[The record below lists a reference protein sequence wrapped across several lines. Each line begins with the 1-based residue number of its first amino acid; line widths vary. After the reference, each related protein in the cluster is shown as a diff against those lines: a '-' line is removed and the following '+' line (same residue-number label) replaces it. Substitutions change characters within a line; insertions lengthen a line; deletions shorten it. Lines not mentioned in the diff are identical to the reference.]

1 MFLLSIIILASY
13 FILVLIFSYFW
24 SVVIYKLAI
33 SKKIHFIILAIG
45 LYALWGY
52 YTFWDKKFFILSMSG
67 FFLTALY
74 FAAFMFFRKD
84 FSKKLVIFSSFVCGF
99 CLWQLEV
106 PQSIILDIA
115 HKNSNLNIKIIDNN
129 YKIITI
135 NDQGKIKDN
144 ILFSKSKEVI
154 LCDRE
159 TIGCPF
165 IFSFS
170 YPLYDI
176 YIYDDIDLTGNG
188 KIIAKTYASA
198 YNHTFLS
205 GFADFGSVRTG
216 IAAYNI
222 YNKEDEIINFLKEN
236 QIKQGENNGTK

>member
-1 MFLLSIIILASY
+1 MLSIIILASY
-13 FILVLIFSYFW
+13 FVLVLIFSYFW

-84 FSKKLVIFSSFVCGF
+84 FSKKLVIFSSFVCVF

-106 PQSIILDIA
+106 PQRIILDIT
-115 HKNSNLNIKIIDNN
+115 HKYSNLNIKIIDNN

-135 NDQGKIKDN
+135 NDQGKIKNN

-165 IFSFS
+165 IFSFN

-176 YIYDDIDLTGNG
+176 YIYDNIDFTGNK

-236 QIKQGENNGTK
+236 QIKQGENKEF

>member
-1 MFLLSIIILASY
+1 MLSIIILASY
-13 FILVLIFSYFW
+13 FVLVLIFSYFW

-52 YTFWDKKFFILSMSG
+52 YTLWSKELFIISG
-67 FFLTALY
+67 FFATALY
-74 FAAFMFFRKD
+74 FGGFMFFHKD
-84 FSKKLVIFSSFVCGF
+84 FSKKLVIFSSFVCVF

-106 PQSIILDIA
+106 PQRIILDIA
-115 HKNSNLNIKIIDNN
+115 HKYSNLNIKIIDNN

-135 NDQGKIKDN
+135 NDQGKIKN
-144 ILFSKSKEVI
+144 NVAFYESKEVF
-154 LCDRE
+154 LCEWE

-176 YIYDDIDLTGNG
+176 YIYDNIDFTGNG

-205 GFADFGSVRTG
+205 GFGSMSSVCKG
-216 IAAYNI
+216 IADYNI

-236 QIKQGENNGTK
+236 QIKQGENNDKK

>member
-1 MFLLSIIILASY
+1 MFELILFLLGGY
-13 FILVLIFSYFW
+13 FVLVLIFSYFW

-52 YTFWDKKFFILSMSG
+52 YTLWSKELFIISG
-67 FFLTALY
+67 FFATALY
-74 FAAFMFFRKD
+74 FGGFMFFHKD
-84 FSKKLVIFSSFVCGF
+84 FSKKLVIFSSFVCVF

-106 PQSIILDIA
+106 PQRIILDIT
-115 HKNSNLNIKIIDNN
+115 HKYSNLNIKIIDNN

-135 NDQGKIKDN
+135 NDQGKIKN
-144 ILFSKSKEVI
+144 NVAFYESKEVF
-154 LCDRE
+154 LCEWE

-176 YIYDDIDLTGNG
+176 YIYDNIDFTGNK

-205 GFADFGSVRTG
+205 GFGSMSSVGKG

-222 YNKEDEIINFLKEN
+222 YKKEDEIINFLKEN
-236 QIKQGENNGTK
+236 QIKQGENKEF

>member
-1 MFLLSIIILASY
+1 MLSIIILASY
-13 FILVLIFSYFW
+13 FVLVLIFSYFW

-52 YTFWDKKFFILSMSG
+52 YTLWSKELFIISG
-67 FFLTALY
+67 FFVTALY
-74 FAAFMFFRKD
+74 FAAFMFFHKD
-84 FSKKLVIFSSFVCGF
+84 FSKKRVIFSSFVCFF

-106 PQSIILDIA
+106 PQRIILDIT
-115 HKNSNLNIKIIDNN
+115 HKYSNLNIKIIDNN

-135 NDQGKIKDN
+135 NDQGKIKNN
-144 ILFSKSKEVI
+144 ILFSESKEFI
-154 LCDRE
+154 LCKRE

-176 YIYDDIDLTGNG
+176 YIYDNIDFTGNK

-205 GFADFGSVRTG
+205 GFADFGSVRKG

-236 QIKQGENNGTK
+236 QIKQGENKEF

>member
-1 MFLLSIIILASY
+1 MFELILFVFGVS
-13 FILVLIFSYFW
+13 FVLVLIFSYFW

-52 YTFWDKKFFILSMSG
+52 YTFWDKRFFILSMSG
-67 FFLTALY
+67 FFVTALY
-74 FAAFMFFRKD
+74 VGAFMFFHKD
-84 FSKKLVIFSSFVCGF
+84 FSKKRVIFSSFICFF

-106 PQSIILDIA
+106 PQKIILDIT

-135 NDQGKIKDN
+135 NDQGKIKN
-144 ILFSKSKEVI
+144 NVAFYESKEVF
-154 LCDRE
+154 LCEWE

-165 IFSFS
+165 IFSFN

-176 YIYDDIDLTGNG
+176 YIYDNIDYTGNK

-236 QIKQGENNGTK
+236 QIKQGENKEF

>member
-1 MFLLSIIILASY
+1 
-13 FILVLIFSYFW
+13 
-24 SVVIYKLAI
+24 
-33 SKKIHFIILAIG
+33 
-45 LYALWGY
+45 
-52 YTFWDKKFFILSMSG
+52 MS
-67 FFLTALY
+67 
-74 FAAFMFFRKD
+74 
-84 FSKKLVIFSSFVCGF
+84 
-99 CLWQLEV
+99 LWQVEV
-106 PQSIILDIA
+106 PQRIILDIT
-115 HKNSNLNIKIIDNN
+115 HKYSNLNIKIIDNN

-135 NDQGKIKDN
+135 NDQGKIKN
-144 ILFSKSKEVI
+144 NVAFYESKEVI
-154 LCDRE
+154 LCEWE

-176 YIYDDIDLTGNG
+176 YIYDNIDFTGNG

>member
-1 MFLLSIIILASY
+1 MLSIIILASY
-13 FILVLIFSYFW
+13 FVLVLIFSYFW

-52 YTFWDKKFFILSMSG
+52 YTMWSKELFIISG
-67 FFLTALY
+67 FFVTALY
-74 FAAFMFFRKD
+74 FGGFMFFHKD
-84 FSKKLVIFSSFVCGF
+84 FSKKLVIFSSFVCVF

-106 PQSIILDIA
+106 PQRIILDIT
-115 HKNSNLNIKIIDNN
+115 HKYSNLNIKIIDNN

-135 NDQGKIKDN
+135 NDQGKIKNN
-144 ILFSKSKEVI
+144 ILFSESKEVI
-154 LCDRE
+154 LCEWE

-176 YIYDDIDLTGNG
+176 YIYDNIDFTGNG

-205 GFADFGSVRTG
+205 GFGSISSVGKG

-236 QIKQGENNGTK
+236 QIKQGENKEF

>member
-1 MFLLSIIILASY
+1 MFELILFLLGGY
-13 FILVLIFSYFW
+13 FVLVLIFSYFW

-52 YTFWDKKFFILSMSG
+52 YTLWSKELFIISG
-67 FFLTALY
+67 FFVTALY
-74 FAAFMFFRKD
+74 FGGFMFFHKD
-84 FSKKLVIFSSFVCGF
+84 FSKKLVIFSSFVCVF

-106 PQSIILDIA
+106 PQKIILDIT
-115 HKNSNLNIKIIDNN
+115 HKYSNLNIKIIDNN

-135 NDQGKIKDN
+135 NDQGKIKN
-144 ILFSKSKEVI
+144 NVAFYESKEVF
-154 LCDRE
+154 LCEWE

-165 IFSFS
+165 IFSFN

-176 YIYDDIDLTGNG
+176 YIYDNIDFTGNK

-236 QIKQGENNGTK
+236 QIKQGENKEF

>member
-1 MFLLSIIILASY
+1 MFELILFLLGGY
-13 FILVLIFSYFW
+13 FVLVLIFSYFW

-52 YTFWDKKFFILSMSG
+52 YTIWIKELFIISG
-67 FFLTALY
+67 FFVTALY
-74 FAAFMFFRKD
+74 FGGFMFFHKD
-84 FSKKLVIFSSFVCGF
+84 FSKKLVIFSSFVCVF

-106 PQSIILDIA
+106 PQKIILDIT
-115 HKNSNLNIKIIDNN
+115 HKYSNLNIKIIDNN

-144 ILFSKSKEVI
+144 VAFYESKEFI
-154 LCDRE
+154 LCKRE

-176 YIYDDIDLTGNG
+176 YIYDNIDFTGNK

-216 IAAYNI
+216 IAAYGI
-222 YNKEDEIINFLKEN
+222 YDQEDEIINFLKEN
-236 QIKQGENNGTK
+236 QIKQGENKEF

>member
-1 MFLLSIIILASY
+1 MLSIIILASY
-13 FILVLIFSYFW
+13 FVLVLIFSYFW

-52 YTFWDKKFFILSMSG
+52 YTFWDKKIFILSMSG

-74 FAAFMFFRKD
+74 VAAFMFFRKD
-84 FSKKLVIFSSFVCGF
+84 FSKKLVIFSSFVCVF

-135 NDQGKIKDN
+135 NDKGKIKNN

-165 IFSFS
+165 IFSFN

-176 YIYDDIDLTGNG
+176 YIYDNIDYTGNK

-222 YNKEDEIINFLKEN
+222 YNQEDEIINFLKEN
-236 QIKQGENNGTK
+236 QIKQGENKEF

>member
-1 MFLLSIIILASY
+1 MIILSFIIVFGGY
-13 FILVLIFSYFW
+13 FVLVLIFSYFW
-24 SVVIYKLAI
+24 SVVIYKLVI

-52 YTFWDKKFFILSMSG
+52 YTFWDKRLFIISG
-67 FFLTALY
+67 FFVTALY
-74 FAAFMFFRKD
+74 FGGFMFFHKD
-84 FSKKLVIFSSFVCGF
+84 FSKKLVIFSSFVCVF

-106 PQSIILDIA
+106 PQRIILDIT
-115 HKNSNLNIKIIDNN
+115 HKYSNLNIKIIDNN

-135 NDQGKIKDN
+135 NDQGKIKNN
-144 ILFSKSKEVI
+144 ILFSESKEVI
-154 LCDRE
+154 LCEWE

-176 YIYDDIDLTGNG
+176 YIYDNIDFTGNG

-236 QIKQGENNGTK
+236 QIKQGENKEF

>member
-1 MFLLSIIILASY
+1 
-13 FILVLIFSYFW
+13 
-24 SVVIYKLAI
+24 
-33 SKKIHFIILAIG
+33 
-45 LYALWGY
+45 
-52 YTFWDKKFFILSMSG
+52 MSG

-74 FAAFMFFRKD
+74 VAAFMFFRKD
-84 FSKKLVIFSSFVCGF
+84 FSKKLVIFSSFVCVF

-106 PQSIILDIA
+106 PQRIILDIA
-115 HKNSNLNIKIIDNN
+115 HKYSNLNIKIIDNN

-135 NDQGKIKDN
+135 NDQGKIKN
-144 ILFSKSKEVI
+144 NVAFYESKEVI

-165 IFSFS
+165 IFSFN

-176 YIYDDIDLTGNG
+176 YIYDNIDYTGNK

-236 QIKQGENNGTK
+236 QIKQGENKEF

>member
-1 MFLLSIIILASY
+1 MFELILFVFGVS
-13 FILVLIFSYFW
+13 FVLVLIFSYFW

-52 YTFWDKKFFILSMSG
+52 YTIWIKELFIISG
-67 FFLTALY
+67 FFVTALY
-74 FAAFMFFRKD
+74 FGGFMFFHKD
-84 FSKKLVIFSSFVCGF
+84 FSKKLVIFSSFVCVF

-106 PQSIILDIA
+106 PQKIILDIT
-115 HKNSNLNIKIIDNN
+115 HKYSNLNIKIIDNN

-144 ILFSKSKEVI
+144 VAFYESKESI
-154 LCDRE
+154 LCKWE

-176 YIYDDIDLTGNG
+176 YIYDNIDFTGNK

-236 QIKQGENNGTK
+236 QIKQGENKEF

>member
-1 MFLLSIIILASY
+1 MFELILFLLGGY
-13 FILVLIFSYFW
+13 FVLVLIFSYFW

-52 YTFWDKKFFILSMSG
+52 YTLWSKELFIISG
-67 FFLTALY
+67 FFVTALY
-74 FAAFMFFRKD
+74 FGGFMFFHKD
-84 FSKKLVIFSSFVCGF
+84 FSKKLVIFSSFVCVF

-106 PQSIILDIA
+106 PQRIILDIT
-115 HKNSNLNIKIIDNN
+115 HKYSNLNIKIIDNN

-176 YIYDDIDLTGNG
+176 YIYDEIDLTEKSKNK
-188 KIIAKTYASA
+188 KIVAKAYGGA
-198 YNHTFLS
+198 YNHTFL
-205 GFADFGSVRTG
+205 GSLGTG
-216 IAAYNI
+216 IIIAYRI
-222 YNKEDEIINFLKEN
+222 DHQEDEIINFLKEN
-236 QIKQGENNGTK
+236 QIKQGENKEF